1 MPNITLPDGSVREYD
16 QALSVSELAS
26 SIGPGLVKAAVA
38 GRVNG
43 LLVDCAFVIRQ
54 DARVSLITARE
65 PQGLEILR
73 RSCALLLGM
82 ALKQLHAKVE
92 LVAAAA
98 VGDGFFC
105 DFTLARVLGP
115 EDLQR
120 LETRMIAL
128 AAANHSLHYVLSSCW
143 SMDGAALSE
152 GPYVPSTGAM
162 SAFALTDVSGKGA
175 QRIYGVCWTDQ
186 QELQAWQ
193 ATPQVVVINID
204 ERQIDYSQALTDTLR
219 RAGVHAHS
227 DLRNEHIVSKIRQ
240 HRLRGVEYVLV
251 IGQREMEG
259 GFVSL
264 RANAGDDLGRMSVQA
279 VCDYLLKAPVTGG
292 IAPPHSKAFK
302 PLA

>member
-1 MPNITLPDGSVREYD
+1 MLKITLPDGTVREYD

-26 SIGPGLVKAAVA
+26 SIGPGLAKAAVA
-38 GRVNG
+38 GQVNG

-82 ALKQLHAKVE
+82 ALKQLHAKAQV
-92 LVAAAA
+92 VAAAA
-98 VGDGFFC
+98 VGDGFYC
-105 DFTLARVLGP
+105 GFTLARALGP

-120 LETRMIAL
+120 IQTRMIEL
-128 AAANHSLHYVLSSCW
+128 ATANHSLHYVLSSYW
-143 SMDGAALSE
+143 STDGAALAA
-152 GPYVPSTGAM
+152 GPYVPTTRVM
-162 SAFALTDVSGKGA
+162 SAFALTHASGKEA

-227 DLRNEHIVSKIRQ
+227 DLRNEHVVSKIRQ
-240 HRLRGVEYVLV
+240 HRLLGVEHVLV

-259 GFVSL
+259 DFVSL
-264 RANAGDDLGRMSVQA
+264 RTGQGDDLGRMSVQA
-279 VCDYLLKAPVTGG
+279 VCEYLKARDGRHRA
-292 IAPPHSKAFK
+292 APQQSA
-302 PLA
+302 

>member
-1 MPNITLPDGSVREYD
+1 MPNITLPDGTVREYD

-219 RAGVHAHS
+219 RLERNGLIDRHPAPRRGARSLGPAQRAHCQQDPPAS
-227 DLRNEHIVSKIRQ
+227 I
-240 HRLRGVEYVLV
+240 
-251 IGQREMEG
+251 
-259 GFVSL
+259 
-264 RANAGDDLGRMSVQA
+264 
-279 VCDYLLKAPVTGG
+279 TGG
-292 IAPPHSKAFK
+292 RVCVGDWATGDGGRFCQPARQRWRRPGQDECAGGV
-302 PLA
+302 

>member
-1 MPNITLPDGSVREYD
+1 MLKISLADGAVREYD

-26 SIGPGLVKAAVA
+26 SIGPGLAKAAVA

-43 LLVDCAFVIRQ
+43 LLVDCAFMIRQ

-82 ALKQLHAKVE
+82 ALKQLHAKAE
-92 LVAAAA
+92 LVAAAP
-98 VGDGFFC
+98 VGDGFYC
-105 DFTLARVLGP
+105 DFTLARALGP

-120 LETRMIAL
+120 IETRMIAL
-128 AAANHSLHYVLSSCW
+128 AAANHSLHYVLASYW
-143 SMDGAALSE
+143 SMDGTALAA
-152 GPYVPSTGAM
+152 GPYVPTTRVM
-162 SAFALTDVSGKGA
+162 NAFALTHLSGKGT

-193 ATPQVVVINID
+193 ATPQLVVINID

-240 HRLRGVEYVLV
+240 HRSQGVEYVLV

-264 RANAGDDLGRMSVQA
+264 RDGFGDNLGRMSVQA
-279 VCDYLLKAPVTGG
+279 VCDYLLKASDGRHCA
-292 IAPPHSKAFK
+292 APQQSA
-302 PLA
+302 

>member
-1 MPNITLPDGSVREYD
+1 MN
-16 QALSVSELAS
+16 
-26 SIGPGLVKAAVA
+26 
-38 GRVNG
+38 
-43 LLVDCAFVIRQ
+43 
-54 DARVSLITARE
+54 
-65 PQGLEILR
+65 
-73 RSCALLLGM
+73 
-82 ALKQLHAKVE
+82 
-92 LVAAAA
+92 
-98 VGDGFFC
+98 
-105 DFTLARVLGP
+105 
-115 EDLQR
+115 
-120 LETRMIAL
+120 
-128 AAANHSLHYVLSSCW
+128 
-143 SMDGAALSE
+143 
-152 GPYVPSTGAM
+152 
-162 SAFALTDVSGKGA
+162 AFALTHLSGKGT

>member
-1 MPNITLPDGSVREYD
+1 MPNITLPDGTVREYD

-152 GPYVPSTGAM
+152 GPYVPSTGVM
-162 SAFALTDVSGKGA
+162 SAFALTHASGKGA

>member
-1 MPNITLPDGSVREYD
+1 MPNITLPDGTVREYD

-120 LETRMIAL
+120 LETRMISL

-143 SMDGAALSE
+143 SMDGAVLSE

-162 SAFALTDVSGKGA
+162 SAFALTHVSGKGA

-292 IAPPHSKAFK
+292 IAPPHRKAFK

>member
-1 MPNITLPDGSVREYD
+1 MPNITLPDGTVREYD

-143 SMDGAALSE
+143 SMDGAVLSE

>member
-1 MPNITLPDGSVREYD
+1 MPNITLPDGTVREYD

-120 LETRMIAL
+120 LETRMISL

-143 SMDGAALSE
+143 SMDGAVLSE

>member
-1 MPNITLPDGSVREYD
+1 MLKITLADGTVREYD

-26 SIGPGLVKAAVA
+26 SIGPGLAKAAVA

-43 LLVDCAFVIRQ
+43 LLVDCAFMIRQ

-82 ALKQLHAKVE
+82 ALKQLHAKAE
-92 LVAAAA
+92 LVAAAP
-98 VGDGFFC
+98 VGDGFYC
-105 DFTLARVLGP
+105 DFTLARALGP

-120 LETRMIAL
+120 IETRMIAL
-128 AAANHSLHYVLSSCW
+128 AAANHSLHYVLASYW
-143 SMDGAALSE
+143 SMDGTALAA
-152 GPYVPSTGAM
+152 GPYVPTTRVM
-162 SAFALTDVSGKGA
+162 NAFALTHLSGKGT

-193 ATPQVVVINID
+193 ATPQLVVINID

-240 HRLRGVEYVLV
+240 HRSQGVEYVLV

-264 RANAGDDLGRMSVQA
+264 RDGFGDDLGRMSVQA
-279 VCDYLLKAPVTGG
+279 VCEYLLKASDGRHSA
-292 IAPPHSKAFK
+292 APQQSA
-302 PLA
+302 